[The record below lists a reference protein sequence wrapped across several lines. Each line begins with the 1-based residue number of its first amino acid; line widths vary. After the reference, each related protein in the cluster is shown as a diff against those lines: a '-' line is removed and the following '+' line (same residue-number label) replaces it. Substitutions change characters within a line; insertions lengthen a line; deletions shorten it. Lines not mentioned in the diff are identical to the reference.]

1 VIKHLAKLKSWQ
13 LAILSG
19 FLIGASFPPFKL
31 GFLAWIGL
39 IPFIRAVFRLTPWKA
54 AGVGCLTG
62 FVTNVLALHWLS
74 FNIGASFPV
83 VFTAMMAAAIYLAI
97 FWAIFSFLFSW
108 IHLQSGAGLVLMPF
122 LWVTL
127 EYGMSL
133 GPMGFPW
140 VSLATTQT
148 DYLPVIQLAEW
159 TGIYG
164 ISFWLVT
171 VNVILYGLLTFP
183 RTVWMPR
190 VVRTAIVVIV
200 IVWLTGYGRLVIL
213 PETDETKMVDV
224 AVVQPNVGP
233 HEKWQP
239 DKRDWVFDRL
249 DSLYMVA
256 AESEPDLIIWPE
268 AATPAFIT
276 KNFRRLN
283 QLKQRIRQTGI
294 PLLTGTVDW
303 SSVKGR
309 RAYHNSA
316 ALIREDGSIPV
327 YHKQQLVPLAEF
339 NPFAR
344 QLPASEELNLGH
356 YTKGTE
362 ETIFQVNEVS
372 FASIICFE
380 SVFPAIVN
388 GLNRRGSQFLVIVV
402 NDGWYGTSAEPYQH
416 EAIARLRAIENR
428 YPVVRS
434 ANTGISAI
442 IDRRG
447 REVKS
452 MGIGE
457 TGVITASI
465 MPVKEHTFYRRHGNW
480 ILPWSLL
487 FSVVMVGV
495 GWKRTRE

>member
-1 VIKHLAKLKSWQ
+1 MIERLAQLKSWQ

-31 GFLAWIGL
+31 GFFAWIGL
-39 IPFIRAVFRLTPWKA
+39 IPFIRAVIRLTPWKA
-54 AGVGCLTG
+54 AGVGYLAGFITYVLT
-62 FVTNVLALHWLS
+62 LHWLS

-83 VFTAMMAAAIYLAI
+83 VFAAMMAAAIYLAI
-97 FWAIFSFLFSW
+97 FWAIFALLFSL

-122 LWVTL
+122 LWVAL

-148 DYLPVIQLAEW
+148 DYLPVIQMVEW

-171 VNVILYGLLTFP
+171 VNVILYGLMTLP
-183 RTVWMPR
+183 RVAWMPR
-190 VVRTAIVVIV
+190 VRTALVVIV
-200 IVWLTGYGRLVIL
+200 MVWLAGYGRLATL
-213 PETDETKMVDV
+213 PEMDEAKTVDL

-239 DKRDWVFDRL
+239 DNRDWVFNRL

-256 AESEPDLIIWPE
+256 TESEPDMIIWPE
-268 AATPAFIT
+268 AATPAFLT
-276 KNFRRLN
+276 KNYRRLS
-283 QLKQRIRQTGI
+283 QIRQRIRQTGI

-309 RAYHNSA
+309 RVYHNSA

-327 YHKQQLVPLAEF
+327 YHKRQLVPLGEF

-344 QLPASEELNLGH
+344 QLPISEELNLGH
-356 YTKGTE
+356 YTRGME
-362 ETIFQVNEVS
+362 ETTFQLNEAS

-388 GLNRRGSQFLVIVV
+388 GLNRRGAQFLVIVV
-402 NDGWYGTSAEPYQH
+402 NDGWFGTSAEPYQH

-434 ANTGISAI
+434 ANTGISAV

-447 REVKS
+447 LEVKS

-465 MPVKEHTFYRRHGNW
+465 VPMKEHTFYRNHGNW
-480 ILPWSLL
+480 IVKWSLL
-487 FSVVMVGV
+487 ATVVMAGV
-495 GWKRTRE
+495 GWRRARA

>member
-1 VIKHLAKLKSWQ
+1 MIERLAQLKSWQ

-31 GFLAWIGL
+31 GFFAWIGL
-39 IPFIRAVFRLTPWKA
+39 IPFIRAVIRLTPWKA
-54 AGVGCLTG
+54 AGVGYLAG
-62 FVTNVLALHWLS
+62 FITNVLALHWLS

-83 VFTAMMAAAIYLAI
+83 VFAAMMAAAIYLAI
-97 FWAIFSFLFSW
+97 FWAIFALLFSL

-122 LWVTL
+122 LWVAL

-148 DYLPVIQLAEW
+148 DYLPVIQMVEW

-171 VNVILYGLLTFP
+171 VNVILYGLMTLP
-183 RTVWMPR
+183 RVAWMPR
-190 VVRTAIVVIV
+190 VRTALVVIV
-200 IVWLTGYGRLVIL
+200 MVWLAGYGRLATL
-213 PETDETKMVDV
+213 PEMDEAKTVDL

-239 DKRDWVFDRL
+239 DNRDWVFNRL

-256 AESEPDLIIWPE
+256 TESEPDMIIWPE
-268 AATPAFIT
+268 AATPAFLT
-276 KNFRRLN
+276 KNYRRLS
-283 QLKQRIRQTGI
+283 QIRQRIRQTGI

-327 YHKQQLVPLAEF
+327 YHKRQLVPLGEF

-344 QLPASEELNLGH
+344 QLPISEELNLGH
-356 YTKGTE
+356 YTRGME
-362 ETIFQVNEVS
+362 ETTFQLNEAP

-388 GLNRRGSQFLVIVV
+388 GLNRHGAQFLVIVV
-402 NDGWYGTSAEPYQH
+402 NDGWFGTSAEPYQH

-434 ANTGISAI
+434 ANTGISAV

-447 REVKS
+447 LEVKS

-465 MPVKEHTFYRRHGNW
+465 VPMKEHTFYRNHGNW
-480 ILPWSLL
+480 IVKWSLL
-487 FSVVMVGV
+487 ATVVMAGV
-495 GWKRTRE
+495 GWRRARA

>member
-1 VIKHLAKLKSWQ
+1 VIERLAQLKSWQ

-19 FLIGASFPPFKL
+19 FLIGVSFPPFKL
-31 GFLAWIGL
+31 GFFAWIGL
-39 IPFIRAVFRLTPWKA
+39 IPFIRAVIRLTPWKA
-54 AGVGCLTG
+54 AGVGYLAGFTTYVLT
-62 FVTNVLALHWLS
+62 LHWLS

-83 VFTAMMAAAIYLAI
+83 VFAAMMAAAIYLAI
-97 FWAIFSFLFSW
+97 FWAIFALLFSL

-122 LWVTL
+122 LWVAL

-148 DYLPVIQLAEW
+148 DYLPVIQMVEW

-171 VNVILYGLLTFP
+171 VNVILYGLMTLP
-183 RTVWMPR
+183 RVAWMPR
-190 VVRTAIVVIV
+190 VRTALVVIV
-200 IVWLTGYGRLVIL
+200 MVWLAGYGRFATL
-213 PETDETKMVDV
+213 PEMDEAKTVDL
-224 AVVQPNVGP
+224 AIVQPNVGP

-239 DKRDWVFDRL
+239 DNRDWVFNRL

-256 AESEPDLIIWPE
+256 TESEPDMIIWPE
-268 AATPAFIT
+268 AATPAFLT
-276 KNFRRLN
+276 KNYRRLS
-283 QLKQRIRQTGI
+283 QIRQRIRQTGI

-309 RAYHNSA
+309 RVYHNSA

-327 YHKQQLVPLAEF
+327 YHKRQLVPLGEF

-344 QLPASEELNLGH
+344 QLPISEELNLGH
-356 YTKGTE
+356 YTRGME
-362 ETIFQVNEVS
+362 ETTFQLNEAS

-388 GLNRRGSQFLVIVV
+388 GLNRGGAQFLVIVV
-402 NDGWYGTSAEPYQH
+402 NDGWFGTSAEPYQH

-434 ANTGISAI
+434 ANTGISAV

-447 REVKS
+447 LEVKS

-465 MPVKEHTFYRRHGNW
+465 VPMKEHTFYRNHGNW
-480 ILPWSLL
+480 IVKWSLL
-487 FSVVMVGV
+487 ATVVMAGV
-495 GWKRTRE
+495 GWRRARA